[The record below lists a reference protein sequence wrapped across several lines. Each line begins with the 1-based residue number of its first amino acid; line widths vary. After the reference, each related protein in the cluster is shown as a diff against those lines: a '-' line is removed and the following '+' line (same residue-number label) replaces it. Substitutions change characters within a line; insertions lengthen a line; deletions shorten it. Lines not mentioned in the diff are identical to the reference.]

1 METIRLPVART
12 VRLALRDTADIFVR
26 MPVLCGLSL
35 LVAILLRWIEE
46 VVVGPVSLEAINP
59 EFRPEIY
66 VIGFAKYIYFVPL
79 AVLSCR
85 FLIIGRS
92 PSWLEV
98 RTTKNIMIVYSVVS
112 IAIYILIAAPII
124 AIEYLINMMESYAVI
139 VSLSAGVIF
148 SIFIMHWIMRWSL
161 IYPAIAVDQR
171 DASLRWSARKTK
183 GMVWRIFLVQLVVPM
198 IAVLATF
205 PFLIGKYSIKFE
217 AWAIVPLAFIEVFL
231 GIFLSAAESEIYVWC
246 CANRKSYDVAAPRTV
261 SERA

>member
-1 METIRLPVART
+1 
-12 VRLALRDTADIFVR
+12 
-26 MPVLCGLSL
+26 
-35 LVAILLRWIEE
+35 
-46 VVVGPVSLEAINP
+46 
-59 EFRPEIY
+59 
-66 VIGFAKYIYFVPL
+66 
-79 AVLSCR
+79 
-85 FLIIGRS
+85 
-92 PSWLEV
+92 
-98 RTTKNIMIVYSVVS
+98 
-112 IAIYILIAAPII
+112 
-124 AIEYLINMMESYAVI
+124 MMESYAVI

-171 DASLRWSARKTK
+171 DASLRWSARTTK

-217 AWAIVPLAFIEVFL
+217 AWSIVPLAFIEVFL